1 MIGGYLVQVT
11 IAREQEAPARLL
23 YLVAEDDEEHA
34 VDRVRRLSRA
44 APSAT
49 VEALGPVTKTEVRRR
64 RLKPGDAV
72 PVFVPRNR
80 L

>member
-11 IAREQEAPARLL
+11 IAREPESPTRLL

-34 VDRVRRLSRA
+34 VERVRHLSRA
-44 APSAT
+44 APSAV
-49 VEALGPVTKTEVRRR
+49 VEAMGPVTKTEVKRRH
-64 RLKPGDAV
+64 LKPGDAV
-72 PVFVPRNR
+72 AIFVPRNR